1 MVYLSHTPHQSSA
14 VRSAALVVAALLFCS
29 PSTAVSQ
36 QTVDVSA
43 DQQATVQGAS
53 IDAYITE
60 AAQHFAIPE
69 RWIRAVMR
77 AESANDP
84 LAVSSVGAMGLMQIM
99 PRTWEELRARYDL
112 GGDPF
117 EPRDNILAGTAYLRE
132 MYDRFGAPGFLAA
145 YNAGPERYAEHLA
158 TGRPLPRETRAYVAA
173 LAPVVTVAPTV
184 PPQSERT
191 TIVVDW
197 RAAPLFVA
205 RIDRRSGDQPIADEQ
220 ASDGPSAPPAI
231 SNLVQPEERPT
242 GLFVRPQAENSQ

>member
-1 MVYLSHTPHQSSA
+1 MVRLSLTARHLGA
-14 VRSAALVVAALLFCS
+14 VRPVALVVAALLFSS
-29 PSTAVSQ
+29 PSAAVSQ
-36 QTVDVSA
+36 QNVDVSA
-43 DQQATVQGAS
+43 DAQATIYGAA
-53 IDAYITE
+53 IDVYIAE
-60 AAQHFAIPE
+60 AAQRFAVPE

-84 LAVSSVGAMGLMQIM
+84 LAVSTAGAMGLMQIM
-99 PRTWEELRARYDL
+99 PRTWDELRVRYGL
-112 GGDPF
+112 GDDPL

-145 YNAGPERYAEHLA
+145 YNAGPERYAEHIA
-158 TGRPLPRETRAYVAA
+158 TGRTLPRETRAYVAA

-205 RIDRRSGDQPIADEQ
+205 RIDQRSGDQPIADEQ
-220 ASDGPSAPPAI
+220 ASGGPSGRSDNA
-231 SNLVQPEERPT
+231 NFLHTEGQPQE
-242 GLFVRPQAENSQ
+242 LFIRPQAEESQ

>member
-1 MVYLSHTPHQSSA
+1 MVRLLQTAHHSGA
-14 VRSAALVVAALLFCS
+14 VRPAALVVAALLFSS
-29 PSTAVSQ
+29 PSAAVSQ

-43 DQQATVQGAS
+43 DAQATVQGAA
-53 IDAYITE
+53 IDAYIAE
-60 AAQHFAIPE
+60 AAQRFAIPE

-84 LAVSSVGAMGLMQIM
+84 HAVSSAGAVGLMQIM
-99 PRTWEELRARYDL
+99 PRTWDELRARYGL
-112 GGDPF
+112 GSDPF
-117 EPRDNILAGTAYLRE
+117 EPRDNILAGAAYMRE

-158 TGRPLPRETRAYVAA
+158 TGRPLPRETRAYVTA
-173 LAPVVTVAPTV
+173 LAPIVTGAPTV

-205 RIDRRSGDQPIADEQ
+205 RIDRRSADQPIADQQ
-220 ASDGPSAPPAI
+220 ASDGPSAQPAI

-242 GLFVRPQAENSQ
+242 GLFIRPQAENSQ

>member
-1 MVYLSHTPHQSSA
+1 MVRLSKNARHSGA
-14 VRSAALVVAALLFCS
+14 VRPAALVVAALLFS
-29 PSTAVSQ
+29 SLSAAVSQ

-43 DQQATVQGAS
+43 EAQATIYGTA
-53 IDAYITE
+53 IDVYIAE
-60 AAQHFAIPE
+60 AAQRFAIPE

-84 LAVSSVGAMGLMQIM
+84 RAVSSAGAKGLMQIM

-112 GGDPF
+112 GGDPL

-173 LAPVVTVAPTV
+173 LAPAITDSPANRA
-184 PPQSERT
+184 QSERT
-191 TIVVDW
+191 TMVVDW

-205 RIDRRSGDQPIADEQ
+205 RIDQRSADQAIADQRESDGQSGRSGHA
-220 ASDGPSAPPAI
+220 
-231 SNLVQPEERPT
+231 NLLYTE
-242 GLFVRPQAENSQ
+242 GRPQELFIRPEAEESQ

>member
-1 MVYLSHTPHQSSA
+1 MVRLSQTARHLGG
-14 VRSAALVVAALLFCS
+14 VRPAALVLAALLFSS
-29 PSTAVSQ
+29 PSAAVSQ

-43 DQQATVQGAS
+43 DAQATVYGAA
-53 IDAYITE
+53 IDGYIAE
-60 AAQHFAIPE
+60 AAQRFAIPE

-84 LAVSSVGAMGLMQIM
+84 LAVSSAGAMGLMQIM
-99 PRTWEELRARYDL
+99 PRTWDEMRARYGL
-112 GGDPF
+112 GEDPF
-117 EPRDNILAGTAYLRE
+117 DPRDNILAGTAYLRE

-158 TGRPLPRETRAYVAA
+158 TGRPLPRETRAYIAA
-173 LAPVVTVAPTV
+173 LAPVVTGAPTD

-205 RIDRRSGDQPIADEQ
+205 RIDQRSADQPIADQQ
-220 ASDGPSAPPAI
+220 ASDGPSDRSDNANFSHTEGPP
-231 SNLVQPEERPT
+231 QE
-242 GLFVRPQAENSQ
+242 LFIRHQAEESQ

>member
-1 MVYLSHTPHQSSA
+1 MVDLAQTARHLGE
-14 VRSAALVVAALLFCS
+14 VRPAALVVAALLFTS
-29 PSTAVSQ
+29 PSAAVSQ
-36 QTVDVSA
+36 QAVDVSA
-43 DQQATVQGAS
+43 DAQATIYGAA
-53 IDAYITE
+53 IDAYIAD
-60 AAQHFAIPE
+60 AAQRFAIPE

-84 LAVSSVGAMGLMQIM
+84 RAVSSAGAMGLMQIM
-99 PRTWEELRARYDL
+99 PQTWDELRARYAL
-112 GGDPF
+112 GEDPF
-117 EPRDNILAGTAYLRE
+117 QPRDNILAGSAYMRE

-158 TGRPLPRETRAYVAA
+158 IGRPLPRETRAYVAA
-173 LAPVVTVAPTV
+173 LAPVVTGAPTV

-205 RIDRRSGDQPIADEQ
+205 RSDQRSGDEQIADEQ
-220 ASDGPSAPPAI
+220 ASDGPSAQPAI
-231 SNLVQPEERPT
+231 SNPVQPEERPT

>member
-1 MVYLSHTPHQSSA
+1 MVRPPHTTHHSGA
-14 VRSAALVVAALLFCS
+14 VRPVALVLAAFVFSS
-29 PSTAVSQ
+29 PSDAVSQ

-43 DQQATVQGAS
+43 DAQATVQGAS
-53 IDAYITE
+53 IDAYIAD
-60 AAQHFAIPE
+60 AAKRFAIPE

-84 LAVSSVGAMGLMQIM
+84 RAVSSAGAMGLMQIM
-99 PRTWEELRARYDL
+99 PRTWDELRVRYGL
-112 GGDPF
+112 GEDPF

-132 MYDRFGAPGFLAA
+132 MYDRFGAPGLLAA

-158 TGRPLPRETRAYVAA
+158 TGRPLPHETRAYVAA
-173 LAPVVTVAPTV
+173 LAPVVTGAPTV
-184 PPQSERT
+184 TPQSEST

-205 RIDRRSGDQPIADEQ
+205 RIDRRSGDQPIADQQ

>member
-1 MVYLSHTPHQSSA
+1 MVRLSHTRHHLGA
-14 VRSAALVVAALLFCS
+14 VRPAALVAAALLFSS
-29 PSTAVSQ
+29 PSAAVSQ

-43 DQQATVQGAS
+43 DAQTTIYGAA
-53 IDAYITE
+53 IDVYIAE
-60 AAQHFAIPE
+60 ASQRFAIPE
-69 RWIRAVMR
+69 RWIHAVMQ

-84 LAVSSVGAMGLMQIM
+84 LAVSSAGALGLMQIM
-99 PRTWEELRARYDL
+99 PRTWDELRARYGL
-112 GGDPF
+112 GEDPF

-145 YNAGPERYAEHLA
+145 YNAGPERYTEHLA
-158 TGRPLPRETRAYVAA
+158 TGRPLPRETRAYVTA
-173 LAPVVTVAPTV
+173 LAPVITGTPTV
-184 PPQSERT
+184 PPQNERM

-220 ASDGPSAPPAI
+220 ASDGPSAQPVI
-231 SNLVQPEERPT
+231 SNLVQPEDRPT

>member
-1 MVYLSHTPHQSSA
+1 MVDLAQTAHHSGA
-14 VRSAALVVAALLFCS
+14 VRSAALVLAALLFSS
-29 PSTAVSQ
+29 PSAAVSQ
-36 QTVDVSA
+36 QTVDLSA
-43 DQQATVQGAS
+43 DAQATVHWAA
-53 IDAYITE
+53 IDVYIAE
-60 AAQHFAIPE
+60 AAQRFAIPE

-84 LAVSSVGAMGLMQIM
+84 LAVSSAGAMGLMQIM
-99 PRTWEELRARYDL
+99 PRTWDELRARYGL
-112 GGDPF
+112 GSDPF

-158 TGRPLPRETRAYVAA
+158 TGRQLPRETRAYVAA
-173 LAPVVTVAPTV
+173 LAPVVTGAPTV

-197 RAAPLFVA
+197 RAAPIFVA
-205 RIDRRSGDQPIADEQ
+205 RIDRRSGDQPIADEL
-220 ASDGPSAPPAI
+220 ASDGPSAQPAI
-231 SNLVQPEERPT
+231 SNLVQPEERST